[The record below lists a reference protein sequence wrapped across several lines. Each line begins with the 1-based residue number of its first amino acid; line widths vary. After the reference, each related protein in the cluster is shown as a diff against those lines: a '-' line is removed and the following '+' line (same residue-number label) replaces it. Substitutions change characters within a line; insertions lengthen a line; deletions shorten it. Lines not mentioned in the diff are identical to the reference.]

1 MKTTLEF
8 ATKYMFGFVSKL
20 IWFLT
25 TFPILEKWKTIMENN
40 VIPRLV
46 FNIQNLVFGVFC
58 FGICSLP
65 AWEILIANRY
75 LHHSCTQF
83 SNKYMCNTPAVHLLG
98 QHQCSVIILYLT
110 EVKNKQIKL
119 DFSILSGNFLL

>member
-1 MKTTLEF
+1 
-8 ATKYMFGFVSKL
+8 MFGFVSKQ

-25 TFPILEKWKTIMENN
+25 TFPILEKWKTIMEIN
-40 VIPRLV
+40 VIPGLV
-46 FNIQNLVFGVFC
+46 FNIPNLVFGVFC

-83 SNKYMCNTPAVHLLG
+83 SNKYTCNTPAVHLLG
-98 QHQCSVIILYLT
+98 QDQCNVIYFT
-110 EVKNKQIKL
+110 EVKNIQIKL
-119 DFSILSGNFLL
+119 NFSILSGNFLLLLQKYHLFLHLSQ